1 MTTTREDRNAALV
14 MCAILLPALDLVAA
28 DRWLEG
34 DGKDLT
40 GLSRAEVTT
49 LTTAV
54 VALTNHRRASAQA
67 LREAAERL
75 CVAVDHASV
84 LGGPRLAELREM
96 TQKHEPIDGEERDQR
111 RCVLEAIDAY
121 EALRTAL
128 AALEPKP

>member
-54 VALTNHRRASAQA
+54 VALTNHRRASTQV

-75 CVAVDHASV
+75 CAAVEAFARYGGDPIAMRNRMFASSN
-84 LGGPRLAELREM
+84 E
-96 TQKHEPIDGEERDQR
+96 
-111 RCVLEAIDAY
+111 
-121 EALRTAL
+121 LRTAL
-128 AALEPKP
+128 AALETRP